1 MDSLAIL
8 AIIAAALLHALWNFI
23 LKDAG
28 DKVVCTLII
37 YLTSLPFAVAGM
49 SIVGLPSMDAVPII
63 VLSALLQTGYCVALF
78 KGYQVGDLSSV
89 YPIARGSAPIF
100 VFGFTLLFFETNYE
114 LKTFLGIFVFCAGLL
129 TYSFSTIRNAGSE
142 PNDVAYALV
151 IGLFIAGYS
160 ITDAIGTRAVGNAL
174 SFFGAMAIFN
184 RLLLI
189 GYLWSFEHDMIR
201 RMREEYHNK
210 FVLAGLLAFC
220 CYAVILWSYTVL
232 PIAVVTTLRE
242 SSVLFAVL
250 LGVLVLG
257 ESLNKFRIS
266 MLVCVASGLFLLLT

>member
-1 MDSLAIL
+1 MESLALL
-8 AIIAAALLHALWNFI
+8 AIISAALLHACWNFI

-49 SIVGLPSMDAVPII
+49 LIVGLPSLDAVPII
-63 VLSALLQTGYCVALF
+63 VLSAALQTGYCIVLF

-100 VFGFTLLFFETNYE
+100 VFVFSLLFFEINYE
-114 LKTFLGIFVFCAGLL
+114 WTTFLGISIFCAGLL
-129 TYSFSTIRNAGSE
+129 AYSLSVIRNAGSRLNE
-142 PNDVAYALV
+142 VVYALA
-151 IGLFIAGYS
+151 IGVFIAGYS
-160 ITDAIGTRAVGNAL
+160 ITDAIGTRLVGNAL

-184 RLLLI
+184 RFLLI
-189 GYLWSFEHDMIR
+189 WYLYIFEEGMVQR
-201 RMREEYHNK
+201 LQKEYHTK
-210 FVLAGLLAFC
+210 FVLAGLLAFF
-220 CYAVILWSYTVL
+220 CYAVILWAYTVL

-242 SSVLFAVL
+242 TSVLFAVL

-257 ESLNKFRIS
+257 EGFSKYKAL
-266 MLVCVASGLFLLLT
+266 MLFATVTGFFLLLS